1 MPVTR
6 LLWVWLPT
14 ALGGAGSH
22 WEQRAQGS
30 RDTGRQ
36 AGCTPDTQAV
46 QRIVRSFTLAIC
58 RPHAIVSNA
67 GRQRLSLWL
76 GAWAVDGWN
85 TESEATALNLDL
97 CSWLLLLCVPAALQ
111 EITLDDMWSLDL
123 VKLDGWNLVRENT
136 VGEELLKKGAGD
148 GSDSE
153 WTEASEGDLEEGSE
167 EEEDEEEEKA
177 KAKDKK
183 GSSKK

>member
-1 MPVTR
+1 MHQR
-6 LLWVWLPT
+6 NS
-14 ALGGAGSH
+14 AL
-22 WEQRAQGS
+22 
-30 RDTGRQ
+30 
-36 AGCTPDTQAV
+36 
-46 QRIVRSFTLAIC
+46 TL
-58 RPHAIVSNA
+58 
-67 GRQRLSLWL
+67 
-76 GAWAVDGWN
+76 
-85 TESEATALNLDL
+85 
-97 CSWLLLLCVPAALQ
+97 LQ

-183 GSSKK
+183 SSSMK